1 MTYRPKAV
9 TIDDRAVEHLVAF
22 CRDNALDKL
31 FLVADTN
38 TYEAQ
43 GRAVADALR
52 AGGFDLKQLLSDMT
66 LSQAFRYVDDPTVA
80 DEGDQ

>member
-1 MTYRPKAV
+1 MTMTYRPKAV
-9 TIDDRAVEHLVAF
+9 TIDDRAVEHLVDF
-22 CRDNALDKL
+22 CRANALDKL

-52 AGGFDLKQLLSDMT
+52 AGGFDLKQLVFT
-66 LSQAFRYVDDPTVA
+66 NEEVIA
-80 DEGDQ
+80 